1 MISDLIQGTPRF
13 RYNPFGG
20 ISDHELTSIL
30 LPKYDL
36 TQIAQ
41 ELKENPRSIIQFV
54 GKKGRGKTSHLRML
68 QYELP
73 DAALFLLDRNSS
85 INEINQCTATILL
98 IDSIHHIPVWQRH
111 KLFKQHRAMLFTT
124 HWSKQPEFLLA
135 RRPYKSYYFK
145 GINTTQLQT
154 IVERRITKAMSS
166 NDPVILNTDYLQQLV
181 KKHGD
186 HYRGILN
193 ELYRQF
199 QSAHYEQTKRNI

>member
-20 ISDHELTSIL
+20 ISDQELTSIL

-36 TQIAQ
+36 TQIAKR
-41 ELKENPRSIIQFV
+41 LKEDPRTIIQFV

-85 INEINQCTATILL
+85 INEINQCTATTLL
-98 IDSIHHIPVWQRH
+98 IDSIHHIPLRH
-111 KLFKQHRAMLFTT
+111 RHQLFKQHRAILLTT
-124 HWSKQPEFLLA
+124 HRSKQSEFLIA
-135 RRPYKSYYFK
+135 RRPYKSFYFK
-145 GINTTQLQT
+145 GIDIKQLQT
-154 IVERRITKAMSS
+154 IVERRITKAMHS
-166 NDPVILNTDYLQQLV
+166 NDPVILKTDYLQQLV

-193 ELYRQF
+193 ELYQKF
-199 QSAHYEQTKRNI
+199 QQTHHESTKRNI